1 MTAGLALLLGGAVLL
16 VSVAEAAGVWPAWTR
31 VSTKIVPIHSVG
43 NPGVKIGL
51 AQVTGPATHV
61 PKVKAVLQLEGD
73 FTRARAKLLI
83 PSNSMTDLRRV
94 QGTAVTGVVDYQL
107 MDFSKKK
114 PAKPAAKAK
123 SKSKSQK
130 QPPRKAASGHKHHH
144 GCKHRR

>member
-1 MTAGLALLLGGAVLL
+1 M
-16 VSVAEAAGVWPAWTR
+16 
-31 VSTKIVPIHSVG
+31 
-43 NPGVKIGL
+43 KIGL